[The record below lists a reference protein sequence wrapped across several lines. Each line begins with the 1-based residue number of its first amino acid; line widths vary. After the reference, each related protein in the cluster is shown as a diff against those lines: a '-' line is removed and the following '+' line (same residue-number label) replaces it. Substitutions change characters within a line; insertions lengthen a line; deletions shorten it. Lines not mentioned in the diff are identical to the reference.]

1 MKDSHLKIFQLV
13 AVQMENR
20 PKTLQI
26 RNIQSESGKNIF
38 SILTILLSRLKV
50 NWNWWEWIVHKHL
63 LDCSKQLIDCK
74 SIFETK
80 LNDSFNYVALIIAT
94 GFWRSAQWIN

>member
-13 AVQMENR
+13 AVQMESR

-63 LDCSKQLIDCK
+63 LTVQNNWSTVSPSSKQNWTIHLTMWLW
-74 SIFETK
+74 SLLPVFGVQLSE
-80 LNDSFNYVALIIAT
+80 
-94 GFWRSAQWIN
+94 